1 MIVVRLMGGLGNQLF
16 QYAAAKQLSILNN
29 AELYFDTSFF
39 STKPI
44 DNIQRKFELD
54 VFNID
59 YKIAT
64 DEMLHH
70 FHGTEFNNTELVLTK
85 LLSFGKFKKYK
96 FSKYGFD
103 EHFLD
108 LKGNYYLRGFF
119 QSEKYFSTIKNIIRD
134 ELMIEDKHLPLD
146 TELVNRIKNSENSV
160 SIHIRRGDYIR
171 NLTSMDAHGICSKD
185 YYVKSIKLI
194 REKLGTDDIHFYIF
208 TDDANWVRNEMNWNI
223 DCTLISD
230 KKPIEDFYLM
240 SLCKHNIIANST
252 FSWWA
257 AWLNKNENKSIILP
271 KQWTN
276 ILKTEM
282 IDLVPMNWILK

>member
-1 MIVVRLMGGLGNQLF
+1 MGGLGNQLF
-16 QYAAAKQLSILNN
+16 QYAAAKHLSVSNN
-29 AELYFDTSFF
+29 SELYFDVSFF
-39 STKPI
+39 NTKREDTTP
-44 DNIQRKFELD
+44 RKFELD

-70 FHGTEFNNTELVLTK
+70 FHGCEFNTTELVLTK

-96 FSKYGFD
+96 FNEYGFD
-103 EHFLD
+103 HHFLD
-108 LKGNYYLRGFF
+108 LRGNYYVRGFF
-119 QSEKYFSTIKNIIRD
+119 QSEKYFYAIKDIIRNELQIDEQFLPTDDALVNQIKN
-134 ELMIEDKHLPLD
+134 
-146 TELVNRIKNSENSV
+146 TENSV

-194 REKLGTDDIHFYIF
+194 REKLETDNIHFYIF

-223 DCTLISD
+223 NCTLVSD
-230 KKPIEDFYLM
+230 KQPIEDFYLM

-257 AWLNKNENKSIILP
+257 AWLNKNEQKSIIVP

-276 ILKTEM
+276 ILQTEK
-282 IDLVPMNWILK
+282 IDLAPKNWILK

>member
-29 AELYFDTSFF
+29 AELYFDVSFF
-39 STKPI
+39 STKTYDTTP
-44 DNIQRKFELD
+44 RKFELD

-70 FHGTEFNNTELVLTK
+70 FHGCEFNAKELVLTK

-96 FSKYGFD
+96 FNEYGFND
-103 EHFLD
+103 QFLD
-108 LKGNYYLRGFF
+108 LKGNYYVRGFF
-119 QSEKYFSTIKNIIRD
+119 QSEKYFNSIRNIICE
-134 ELMIEDKHLPLD
+134 ELVINEQHLPID
-146 TELVNRIKNSENSV
+146 IELVNKIKNTENSV
-160 SIHIRRGDYIR
+160 SVHIRRGDYIR

-185 YYVKSIKLI
+185 YYVKSLKLI
-194 REKLGTDDIHFYIF
+194 KEKLGTDNIHFYIF
-208 TDDANWVRNEMNWNI
+208 TDDAKWVRSEMNWEI
-223 DCTLISD
+223 DCTLVSE
-230 KKPIEDFYLM
+230 KQPIEDFYLM

-257 AWLNKNENKSIILP
+257 AWLNKNENKMIIMP

-276 ILKTEM
+276 ILQSEL
-282 IDLVPMNWILK
+282 IDLAPKKWILK

>member
-16 QYAAAKQLSILNN
+16 QYAAAKHLSVLNN

-39 STKPI
+39 NTKTEDTTP
-44 DNIQRKFELD
+44 RKFELD
-54 VFNID
+54 VFNIK
-59 YKIAT
+59 YKLAT
-64 DEMLHH
+64 DEMLNH
-70 FHGTEFNNTELVLTK
+70 FHGCEFNSTELVLTK

-96 FSKYGFD
+96 FNEYGFD

-108 LKGNYYLRGFF
+108 LKGNYYVRGFF
-119 QSEKYFSTIKNIIRD
+119 QSEKYFSSIKSIIREELIIDQEHLPADVPLVNQIKN
-134 ELMIEDKHLPLD
+134 
-146 TELVNRIKNSENSV
+146 TANAV

-185 YYVKSIKLI
+185 YYVKSIKLL
-194 REKLGTDDIHFYIF
+194 REKLGEDLHFYIF
-208 TDDANWVRNEMNWNI
+208 TDDPTWVRNEMNWEI
-223 DCTLISD
+223 DSTIVSD

-240 SLCKHNIIANST
+240 SLCNHNIIANST

-257 AWLNKNENKSIILP
+257 AWLNENENKSIIVP

-276 ILKTEM
+276 MLQTEK
-282 IDLVPMNWILK
+282 IELAPKNWILK

>member
-119 QSEKYFSTIKNIIRD
+119 QSEKYFSTIKNIIRE

>member
-16 QYAAAKQLSILNN
+16 QYAAAKHLSVLNN

-39 STKPI
+39 NTKTEDTTP
-44 DNIQRKFELD
+44 RKFELD
-54 VFNID
+54 VFNIK
-59 YKIAT
+59 YKLAT
-64 DEMLHH
+64 DEMLNH
-70 FHGTEFNNTELVLTK
+70 FHGCEFNSTELVLTK

-96 FSKYGFD
+96 FNEYGFD

-108 LKGNYYLRGFF
+108 LKGNYYVRGFF
-119 QSEKYFSTIKNIIRD
+119 QSEKYFSSIKSIIREELIIDQEHLPADVPLVNQIKN
-134 ELMIEDKHLPLD
+134 
-146 TELVNRIKNSENSV
+146 TANAV

-185 YYVKSIKLI
+185 YYVKSIKLL
-194 REKLGTDDIHFYIF
+194 REKLGEDLHFYIF
-208 TDDANWVRNEMNWNI
+208 TDDPTWVRNEMNWAI
-223 DCTLISD
+223 DSTIVSD

-240 SLCKHNIIANST
+240 SLCNHNIIANST

-257 AWLNKNENKSIILP
+257 AWLNENENKSIIVP

-276 ILKTEM
+276 MLQTEK
-282 IDLVPMNWILK
+282 IELAPKNWILK

>member
-16 QYAAAKQLSILNN
+16 QYAAAKHLSVLNN

-39 STKPI
+39 STKTEDTTP
-44 DNIQRKFELD
+44 RKFELD
-54 VFNID
+54 VFHIK
-59 YKIAT
+59 YKLAT
-64 DEMLHH
+64 DEMLNH
-70 FHGTEFNNTELVLTK
+70 FHGCEFNSTELVLTK

-96 FSKYGFD
+96 FNEYGFD

-108 LKGNYYLRGFF
+108 LKGNYYVRGFF
-119 QSEKYFSTIKNIIRD
+119 QSEKYFSSIKSIIREELIIDQEHLPADVPLVNQIKN
-134 ELMIEDKHLPLD
+134 
-146 TELVNRIKNSENSV
+146 TANAV

-185 YYVKSIKLI
+185 YYVKSIKLL
-194 REKLGTDDIHFYIF
+194 REKLGEDLHFYIF
-208 TDDANWVRNEMNWNI
+208 TDDPTWVRNEMNWAI
-223 DCTLISD
+223 DSTIVSD

-240 SLCKHNIIANST
+240 SLCNHNIIANST

-257 AWLNKNENKSIILP
+257 AWLNENENKSIIVP

-276 ILKTEM
+276 MLQTEK
-282 IDLVPMNWILK
+282 IELAPKNWILK